1 MTSKPCAIRLKALR
15 AELSKRALD
24 GFVVPL
30 TDEHQSEYVA
40 DYAQRLAWLTGFT
53 GSAGTAVV
61 LQDKAAVFV
70 DGRYTL
76 QAAEQIDSHL
86 FDIVGVE
93 TTTPYE
99 WATQNM
105 GEGKRLGYDPTL
117 HAWARIESVSG
128 HFKSAGVQLVPTETN
143 PVDAIWAD
151 RPAEPATPIVAHDLK
166 YAGVSSGEKRA
177 AIAKV
182 LREKGAE
189 AVVLTQLD
197 SIAWLFNIRSG
208 DVAHTPV
215 SLAYA
220 VVEATGSAELF
231 VDSTKTTRTLQD
243 HLGSGVALRDKK
255 LFLENM
261 KGWGRQGR
269 KILIDPQSASQALVD
284 ALRAGGAK
292 LVRGMDPCALPKA
305 KKNEGELNGVRAA
318 HVRDGA
324 ALTNFLHWLS
334 LHAPKG
340 ELDEKSAAAKLYE
353 FRRATGQLVDLSFTT
368 ISAAGPHAAIPHYRL
383 TDESNLPIE
392 PGSLY
397 LVDSGGQYLDGTTDV
412 TRTIAIGEVP
422 EEPKDRFTRV
432 LKGHIALATARF
444 PVGTTG
450 SMLDSFARRP
460 LWEVG
465 LDYDHGTGHGV
476 GAYLAV
482 HEGPG
487 RIAKAPNAVGLE
499 PGMIFSNEP
508 GYYKA
513 GAYGIRIENL
523 VVVKAEAKIGD
534 RETFGFET
542 ITFAPIDRNL
552 VKTDLLSDGELAWL
566 NAYHREV
573 NTKLRSVVNADVRPW
588 LDEATA
594 PLGR

>member
-1 MTSKPCAIRLKALR
+1 MTSKPCAIRLEALR
-15 AELSKRALD
+15 AELSKRNLD

-76 QAAEQIDSHL
+76 QAAEQIDGRL
-86 FDIVGVE
+86 FEIVGVE
-93 TTTPYE
+93 TTTPYQ
-99 WATQNM
+99 WAIRHM
-105 GEGKRLGYDPTL
+105 REGKRLGYDPTL
-117 HAWARIESVSG
+117 HSWARMESVKDP
-128 HFKSAGVQLVPTETN
+128 FQSAGIQLVPTETN
-143 PVDAIWAD
+143 PVDAIWTD
-151 RPAEPATPIVAHDLK
+151 RPVEPSTPVVAHDLK
-166 YAGVSSGEKRA
+166 HAGVSSREKRD
-177 AIAKV
+177 AIAKA
-182 LREKGAE
+182 LKNQTAE

-208 DVAHTPV
+208 DVLHTPV

-220 VVEATGSAELF
+220 VVEDTGRAELF
-231 VDSTKTTRTLQD
+231 VNSKKITDTLQK
-243 HLGSGVALRDKK
+243 HLGSDVALKDKTS
-255 LFLENM
+255 FLDNM
-261 KGWGRQGR
+261 KRFGSNGK

-305 KKNEGELNGVRAA
+305 KKNEKELNGVRAA
-318 HVRDGA
+318 HIRDGA

-334 LHAPKG
+334 LHAPQGK
-340 ELDEKSAAAKLYE
+340 LDEKKAAAKLFE
-353 FRRATGQLVDLSFTT
+353 FRHATGQLVDLSFTT

-383 TDESNLPIE
+383 TDESNLPIA
-392 PGSLY
+392 PGSIY
-397 LVDSGGQYLDGTTDV
+397 LVDSGGQYVDGTTDV
-412 TRTIAIGEVP
+412 TRTVAVGNVP
-422 EEPKDRFTRV
+422 DEPKDRFTRV

-444 PVGTTG
+444 PAGTTG

-460 LWEVG
+460 LWEAG

-487 RIAKAPNAVGLE
+487 RIAKVPNSIGLE

-523 VVVKAEAKIGD
+523 VVVKAEDRVGE

-542 ITFAPIDRNL
+542 ITFAPIDRHL
-552 VKTDLLSDGELAWL
+552 VKTELLDDGELAWL
-566 NAYHREV
+566 NAYHSAV
-573 NTKLRSVVNADVRPW
+573 NRKLRDAVNADVRPW
-588 LDEATA
+588 LDEVTA
-594 PLGR
+594 PLRR